1 MEIYYPVLIPLF
13 LSLISFMTKKEK
25 KKISEIDD
33 IIKIFNK
40 MTKNPNINSF
50 LGIILNELTSL
61 FLITDDFNSTLLN
74 FFIRVVSL
82 HNTYYFYPLI
92 INTLIEKINS
102 VKRDLTSNE
111 KINKTLEILFS
122 RGSEIFKLMNQINRE
137 HFIHYLPMII
147 QNLKRFEI
155 IKYINY
161 ENNIQPMIMENSNY
175 NYAKIEEFEKMIISQ
190 TCFLNCIV
198 GFNSNLKKIKSIIK
212 RVKN

>member
-1 MEIYYPVLIPLF
+1 MEIYYPILIPLF
-13 LSLISFMTKKEK
+13 LSLISFITKKEK

-92 INTLIEKINS
+92 INTLI
-102 VKRDLTSNE
+102 
-111 KINKTLEILFS
+111 
-122 RGSEIFKLMNQINRE
+122 
-137 HFIHYLPMII
+137 
-147 QNLKRFEI
+147 
-155 IKYINY
+155 
-161 ENNIQPMIMENSNY
+161 
-175 NYAKIEEFEKMIISQ
+175 
-190 TCFLNCIV
+190 
-198 GFNSNLKKIKSIIK
+198 
-212 RVKN
+212 